1 MNSFLFSLV
10 ILVTFNT
17 YAFDSKVTFSI
28 DDMKKSNLVLGA
40 SGGNK
45 DQMLT
50 VAARVFQL
58 QLEAAKCEGVIV
70 NQLAMIASEK
80 NDFSVSSKNCAIKSK
95 KAETCDSGFAARNI
109 PENPRT
115 PDDAIIGGDTY
126 KICIKDS
133 GNGSNETPAPNS
145 RSSR

>member
-28 DDMKKSNLVLGA
+28 EDMKKNNLVVGA
-40 SGGNK
+40 SGGN
-45 DQMLT
+45 
-50 VAARVFQL
+50 
-58 QLEAAKCEGVIV
+58 
-70 NQLAMIASEK
+70 
-80 NDFSVSSKNCAIKSK
+80 

-115 PDDAIIGGDTY
+115 PDDAIIGDDTY

-133 GNGSNETPAPNS
+133 GNGSSETPAPNS